1 MSLSL
6 RQGGF
11 TRNLLKGGGAILN
24 SGIMMRVHPLGGCP
38 IKESIVEKAIKPASL
53 IKI

>member
-6 RQGGF
+6 RHGGL
-11 TRNLLKGGGAILN
+11 TRNLLKGGAIHN
-24 SGIMMRVHPLGGCP
+24 SGKMMRVHPLGGCP
-38 IKESIVEKAIKPASL
+38 MKESIVEKAIKPASL